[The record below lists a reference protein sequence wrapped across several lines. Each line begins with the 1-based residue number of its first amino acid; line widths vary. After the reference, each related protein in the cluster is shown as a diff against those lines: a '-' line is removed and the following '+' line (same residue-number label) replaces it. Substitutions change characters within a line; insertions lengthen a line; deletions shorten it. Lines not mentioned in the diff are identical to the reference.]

1 LFKEL
6 FFIGKSTSFLMAGN
20 SRQLKNE
27 RTVLLNRPQRL
38 QFIYH
43 WALRLNENAI
53 FDNSP
58 TEITIVAKS
67 KKVINYA
74 NALLSYFL
82 ITM

>member
-20 SRQLKNE
+20 SRQLKNK
-27 RTVLLNRPQRL
+27 RSVLLNRHQRL
-38 QFIYH
+38 KIINH

-53 FDNSP
+53 CDNSP
-58 TEITIVAKS
+58 REITIIAKP

-74 NALLSYFL
+74 NTLLSYIL